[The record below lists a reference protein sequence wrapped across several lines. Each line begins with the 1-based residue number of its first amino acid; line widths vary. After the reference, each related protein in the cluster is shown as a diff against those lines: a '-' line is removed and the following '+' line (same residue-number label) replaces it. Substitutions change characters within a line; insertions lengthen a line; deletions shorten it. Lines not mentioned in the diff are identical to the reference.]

1 MAQEQTKQEEDFPKW
16 DVALEALVRE
26 ENKKLERPL
35 LTEDFLRLAKE
46 HAIRFDDIMDTV
58 LRMVIL
64 GAWVYTDDKGET
76 QAITQQEFDKM
87 YEGGRLKDEDL
98 HEYTGSWVPTTIE
111 PADTTPEDTE

>member
-1 MAQEQTKQEEDFPKW
+1 MAQEQLKQEEEFPKW
-16 DVALEALVRE
+16 DVALEALIRE

-35 LTEDFLRLAKE
+35 LTDDFLRLAKE

-64 GAWVYTDDKGET
+64 GKWTYTDLKGEIT
-76 QAITQQEFDKM
+76 PITQDEFDKM

-98 HEYTGSWVPTTIE
+98 KEYTGSWNPINAE
-111 PADTTPEDTE
+111 

>member
-26 ENKKLERPL
+26 EHKKQERPL

-64 GAWVYTDDKGET
+64 EAWVYTDSNGKV
-76 QAITQQEFDKM
+76 QPITQEEFDKM

-98 HEYTGSWVPTTIE
+98 HEYTGSWIPANIE
-111 PADTTPEDTE
+111 TD